1 MLTFTPVSVV
11 SNIILSLSIVTKVQ
25 VILSLEPTTREDF
38 LQCEF
43 DTNTFYTVYF
53 IPNHKSSFSSNHMV
67 LWPFRSWPKTRPDT
81 LFCVHLSG
89 TFGT

>member
-1 MLTFTPVSVV
+1 MTFPPVSVV
-11 SNIILSLSIVTKVQ
+11 SNMILSLSIVTEVQ
-25 VILSLEPTTREDF
+25 AMLPPDPTTREDF

-67 LWPFRSWPKTRPDT
+67 LH
-81 LFCVHLSG
+81 V
-89 TFGT
+89 